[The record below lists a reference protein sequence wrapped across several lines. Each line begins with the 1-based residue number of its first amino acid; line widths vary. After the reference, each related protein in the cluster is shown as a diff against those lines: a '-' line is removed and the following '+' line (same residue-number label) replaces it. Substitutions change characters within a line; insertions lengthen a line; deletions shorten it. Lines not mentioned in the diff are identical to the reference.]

1 MAMKRRVLIG
11 LLLHITLASAAF
23 ADGSV
28 YTLQDA
34 YTAALQTN
42 EVVKISQ
49 ENTIQADSKV
59 DQAWA
64 YIYPNV
70 TGHGSYVRYNET
82 LPPNGGQTI
91 FQPLGQLQASVIL
104 KQPLYTGGRALAALR
119 AARTMQESSR
129 SDLSAS
135 KQTIMLSVAE
145 AYYAV
150 LRSQR
155 IVEVSKGSLERM
167 ERHRKVTEREAAT
180 RRTKANISA
189 LLRAN
194 TLVDQA
200 RINLT
205 LAENNL
211 KVSRQKLSLLTQL
224 PEDAV
229 IAEPP
234 GLQVPLDGLGALQT
248 QALQNR
254 DDYVSSRL
262 NQEVAKEGVNITAG
276 AHYPQVH
283 AEGGLTYVDST
294 PSTMLDATSYYGG
307 IFLDV
312 PIFEGGLKQAEVS
325 EARSKQRQAEL
336 STELLRRTILNEVAE
351 AYLNYQTFDKVLETT
366 KTQFENARKNFDTVE
381 GLFSEG
387 LVASLSIIDAEQAL
401 FLAEREFVTATY
413 EQQLAILRLQKT
425 IGMLGKQA

>member
-1 MAMKRRVLIG
+1 MFMKRRVLLMFIMH
-11 LLLHITLASAAF
+11 LAAASAAL
-23 ADGSV
+23 AEGSV

-42 EVVKISQ
+42 EVVKISE
-49 ENTIQADSKV
+49 ENTVQADSRI

-104 KQPLYTGGRALAALR
+104 QQPLYTGGRATAALR

-135 KQTIMLSVAE
+135 KQNIMISVAE

-150 LRSQR
+150 LRSQK
-155 IVEVSKGSLERM
+155 IVDVSKGSLERM

-180 RRTKANISA
+180 RRTKANVSA

-205 LAENNL
+205 LAENGL

-224 PEDAV
+224 PEDALL
-229 IAEPP
+229 ADPP
-234 GLQVPLDGLGALQT
+234 TLEVPGNALAALQQ

-254 DDYVSSRL
+254 DDYASSRL

-276 AHYPQVH
+276 AHKPQVH
-283 AEGGLTYVDST
+283 AEGGLKYVDST
-294 PSTMLDATSYYGG
+294 PSTMLDATTFYGG

-312 PIFEGGLKQAEVS
+312 PIFEGGLKKAEVS

-336 STELLRRTILNEVAE
+336 STELLKRTIMNDVAE
-351 AYLNYQTFDKVLETT
+351 AYLNYQTYAMVLETT
-366 KTQFENARKNFDTVE
+366 KTQFANARKNFDTVE

-413 EQQLAILRLQKT
+413 EQQLAVLRLQKA